1 MKNYQGFMCG
11 TNAME
16 LDPPNYHYVS
26 ISEVVCPVATVIFIN
41 LIIAS
46 GIYYLC
52 GWIHYEGP
60 ITIQIIGVKIDQLE
74 IQTHCTRYRSISH
87 TTSFHLLYPLPNY
100 YNHHI
105 LQAIRGALFHNN
117 VRTVPI
123 NTHRSWLKK
132 RIWDT
137 CILGTWTRKN
147 ASRTTHQ
154 DRKRET
160 SLKDLWRICYHICIC
175 HRRK

>member
-52 GWIHYEGP
+52 G
-60 ITIQIIGVKIDQLE
+60 
-74 IQTHCTRYRSISH
+74 
-87 TTSFHLLYPLPNY
+87 
-100 YNHHI
+100 
-105 LQAIRGALFHNN
+105 
-117 VRTVPI
+117 
-123 NTHRSWLKK
+123 
-132 RIWDT
+132 
-137 CILGTWTRKN
+137 
-147 ASRTTHQ
+147 
-154 DRKRET
+154 
-160 SLKDLWRICYHICIC
+160 
-175 HRRK
+175 